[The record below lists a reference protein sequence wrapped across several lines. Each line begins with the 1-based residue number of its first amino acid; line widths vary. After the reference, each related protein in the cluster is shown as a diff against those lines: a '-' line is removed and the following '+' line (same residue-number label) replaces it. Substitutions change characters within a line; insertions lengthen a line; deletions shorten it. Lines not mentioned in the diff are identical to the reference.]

1 MIKKKSLFNL
11 LPIFYVFD
19 KKVNLMN
26 TIILYMVEK
35 EIMEKKRC
43 IYEKRQSHIHTR
55 FITTNFTRLQ

>member
-1 MIKKKSLFNL
+1 
-11 LPIFYVFD
+11 
-19 KKVNLMN
+19 MN